1 MSDHSQLLSRS
12 IGIIY
17 PIILIFGLYV
27 IFNGHVTPGGGFQ
40 GGAIIGAT
48 MIAKYLADPIP
59 FVDLEWVQSVEKGT
73 LLTIYV
79 LAALFCLVTYLQVTV
94 GNFYLF
100 MIISN
105 ILIGLKVACGMTIII
120 NRFVYFETR

>member
-1 MSDHSQLLSRS
+1 MSDYSQLLSRS

-40 GGAIIGAT
+40 GGAIIGAI

-59 FVDLEWVQSVEKGT
+59 FLSLEWTQSVEKAT
-73 LLTIYV
+73 LLILYV
-79 LAALFCLVTYLQVTV
+79 LAALFCIVTTLQIVVGHFTV
-94 GNFYLF
+94 FL
-100 MIISN
+100 ILSN
-105 ILIGLKVACGMTIII
+105 TLIGLKVACGMSIII
-120 NRFVYFETR
+120 NRFVYYETR

>member
-1 MSDHSQLLSRS
+1 MNDHSQLLSRS

-59 FVDLEWVQSVEKGT
+59 FVDLEWIQSVEKAT

-79 LAALFCLVTYLQVTV
+79 LAGLFCLVTYLQVTV

-100 MIISN
+100 MILSN